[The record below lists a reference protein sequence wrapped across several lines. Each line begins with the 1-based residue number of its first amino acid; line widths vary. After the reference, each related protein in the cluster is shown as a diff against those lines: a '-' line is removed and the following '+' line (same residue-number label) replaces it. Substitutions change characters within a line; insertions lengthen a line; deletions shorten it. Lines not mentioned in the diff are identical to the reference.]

1 MTHNMNDCRKYEKDG
16 TQKKGFQ
23 GKSLKK
29 DKKHENVS
37 FVQLSERFA
46 KLEKALKKQSK
57 KSSCKKHRYKS
68 DSSDSNSE

>member
-1 MTHNMNDCRKYEKDG
+1 MTHNTNDCRKYKKDG

-23 GKSLKK
+23 GKSGKK

-37 FVQLSERFA
+37 FTQLSEHFA

-57 KSSCKKHRYKS
+57 KSSCKKRRYES
-68 DSSDSNSE
+68 NSSDSDSE